1 MRGVRVVGGC
11 SLVSPAY
18 ARSVPRKSDLNHYSE
33 TQLRHPETDIENPRS
48 RRKIVVAAEYK
59 DERPWVLTGVRCKE
73 LGLFEIAHLGVAE
86 MLAPYEVVRAHQ
98 TGAFFMAC
106 LGGQGQ
112 VLVDGR
118 WRTISAGQAC
128 LQPAGIRNSFRIG
141 RSKRWDF
148 CWVRFAG
155 GVRSNTI
162 FRASSP
168 VLADFDAEPLRS
180 AVSGLIAELS
190 GNAVSRRSHQW
201 IELIYDYVRGFAG
214 SFRGDARVQKLW
226 DVVHGRLDAPWDT
239 QALSRESG
247 MSFEHL
253 RRLCLKEI
261 GRTPMN
267 HLTHLRI
274 QQAIRL
280 ISESNEKM
288 SVIAG
293 QVGFA
298 SGNSFSSA
306 FKKCTGHAPSH
317 FRSTATGAVL

>member
-1 MRGVRVVGGC
+1 
-11 SLVSPAY
+11 VS
-18 ARSVPRKSDLNHYSE
+18 RKSDLNHYSE

-48 RRKIVVAAEYK
+48 RRKIVVASEYK
-59 DERPWVLTGVRCKE
+59 DARPWVLSGVRCKE

-86 MLAPYEVVRAHQ
+86 MLAPYEVVRANQ
-98 TGAFFMAC
+98 SGAFFMAC

-141 RSKRWDF
+141 LSKRWDF
-148 CWVRFAG
+148 CWIRFGG

-162 FRASSP
+162 FRSSSP

-180 AVSGLIAELS
+180 AITGLIAELK
-190 GNAVSRRSHQW
+190 GAGVSRRNHQW
-201 IELIYDYVRGFAG
+201 IELAYDYVRSFAG

-226 DVVHGRLDAPWDT
+226 DVVHARLAAPWDT
-239 QALSRESG
+239 KSLSKESG
-247 MSFEHL
+247 LSFEHL

-261 GRTPMN
+261 GRSPMN

-280 ISESNEKM
+280 ISESDEKM
-288 SVIAG
+288 AAIARE
-293 QVGFA
+293 VGFA
-298 SGNSFSSA
+298 NGNSFSSA

-317 FRSTATGAVL
+317 FRFGAASGAQE